1 MAPRASLRQ
10 ACGGFWFPVRAQVW
24 CFWGDGKMLFDVC
37 FCVVGVVLDLYFL
50 YVF

>member
-10 ACGGFWFPVRAQVW
+10 AKSGFLVVSWGAGW
-24 CFWGDGKMLFDVC
+24 CFGGDGKILFDVC